1 MEMCNGTAEAW
12 GHRRA
17 KRRHARTQPAALLAC
32 VHRLGEAETQL
43 QNMPTHLTQKRNAP
57 LDTTQTAVPASA
69 AWLGGLGA
77 IPFVT
82 LAGAIP
88 LLDGAPRLFAVHA
101 LLAYG
106 ATILSFL
113 GGVHW
118 GLAIRGHSGPDTN
131 TLRGRLILSVI
142 PSLAGWA
149 ALLVTGPA
157 GLLILAIAIAGMLL
171 VDLRA
176 ARLGDAPPWY
186 PKLRVPLSGVVIAAL
201 LVGALL

>member
-1 MEMCNGTAEAW
+1 MRDHD
-12 GHRRA
+12 GHPA
-17 KRRHARTQPAALLAC
+17 FARGCDAAALVPAAPLAC
-32 VHRLGEAETQL
+32 IHRPGEAEHAMAT
-43 QNMPTHLTQKRNAP
+43 PADAGHPRKRNAL
-57 LDTTQTAVPASA
+57 LDTTQTAVPSSA

-88 LLDGAPRLFAVHA
+88 LLGGVPRLFVVHA

-131 TLRGRLILSVI
+131 KLWARLILSVI

-149 ALLVTGPA
+149 ALLVTGSA

-176 ARLGDAPPWY
+176 TRLGDAPPWY
-186 PKLRVPLSGVVIAAL
+186 AKLRVPLSVVVVAAL